1 MNINNDFLK
10 FIVNNF
16 PKDLHLTMIKQ
27 YKLGFILLEYVKTL
41 DYQYYQTLKRL
52 LQNNELKII

>member
-41 DYQYYQTLKRL
+41 DYQYYQTLK
-52 LQNNELKII
+52 K